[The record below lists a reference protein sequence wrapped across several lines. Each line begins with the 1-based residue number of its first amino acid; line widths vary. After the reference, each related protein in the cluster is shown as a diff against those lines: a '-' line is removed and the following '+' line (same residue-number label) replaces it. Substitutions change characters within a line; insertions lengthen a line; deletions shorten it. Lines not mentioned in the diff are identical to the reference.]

1 VCTPI
6 IIPTRRS
13 DDGISK
19 LKRILVS
26 FLFARQTVFRVLPFV
41 LHWLQQVLPVIVSTF
56 MRGDARISSSTP
68 KLKRVCW
75 HAQPKHSKSNGCQC
89 VAVLLYCRGR
99 PQQSSFQNTSKS
111 LSFMLWARGKKKSA
125 TIDRS
130 ETQNI
135 EHDVRLA
142 DASWSASS
150 GACNCSVSNT
160 SMRRASSYSSSDF
173 RKKSILGSIIVS
185 IEVLGNCALL
195 LVVAA
200 DDDDEGEEGEDDV
213 GMVAAT
219 SRAPSWQHWRNFASL
234 RPTSNTC
241 TKKSHLTA
249 SPCFGRPKMETPY
262 LQGIGSGC
270 RKMNKK
276 TLADPR

>member
-1 VCTPI
+1 MSSTI
-6 IIPTRRS
+6 F
-13 DDGISK
+13 ISK
-19 LKRILVS
+19 HIS
-26 FLFARQTVFRVLPFV
+26 FFHTFIWPGGRKK
-41 LHWLQQVLPVIVSTF
+41 PV
-56 MRGDARISSSTP
+56 
-68 KLKRVCW
+68 
-75 HAQPKHSKSNGCQC
+75 
-89 VAVLLYCRGR
+89 
-99 PQQSSFQNTSKS
+99 
-111 LSFMLWARGKKKSA
+111 

-130 ETQNI
+130 ETQNM

-173 RKKSILGSIIVS
+173 RKKSILGSIIVAS
-185 IEVLGNCALL
+185 IEVLGICALL

-249 SPCFGRPKMETPY
+249 SPCFGRPKMETPF

-270 RKMNKK
+270 RKMNKQK
-276 TLADPR
+276 LADPR